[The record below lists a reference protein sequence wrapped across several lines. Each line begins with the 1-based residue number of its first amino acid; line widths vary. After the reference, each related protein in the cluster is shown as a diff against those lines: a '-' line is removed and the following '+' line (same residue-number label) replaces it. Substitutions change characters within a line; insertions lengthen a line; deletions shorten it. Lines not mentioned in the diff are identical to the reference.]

1 MSDLNEVLLFGHITK
16 NAEKKVV
23 AGHTLVSFSI
33 AVNHH
38 MKTSE
43 GKVIDRPDFFY
54 IKLWNKY
61 GESWFPYLVKGQA
74 ITVIAQLRQWRWLD
88 RDTQLR
94 HSRLELQIK
103 EVDFAGPRPKS
114 AGPVVPASA
123 GENAGSVQPAGTET
137 SESLAAD
144 ALGDDDDSIV
154 DEIGIPV
161 AENDLPSEPE
171 EPRN

>member
-1 MSDLNEVLLFGHITK
+1 MSDLNKVILFGHITK
-16 NAEKKVV
+16 NAEKKVI
-23 AGHTLVSFSI
+23 AGNTLVSFSI

-38 MKTSE
+38 VKTSE
-43 GKVIDRPDFFY
+43 GKVTNRPDFFY

-61 GESWFPYLVKGQA
+61 GESLFPYLVKGQA
-74 ITVIAQLRQWRWLD
+74 ITVIARLRQWRWLD

-103 EVDFAGPRPKS
+103 EVGFAGPRPKS
-114 AGPVVPASA
+114 AGPVVPAPA

-161 AENDLPSEPE
+161 AENDLPESEDL
-171 EPRN
+171 RN

>member
-1 MSDLNEVLLFGHITK
+1 MSDLNAVLLFGHITK

-74 ITVIAQLRQWRWLD
+74 ITVIARLRQWRWLD
-88 RDTQLR
+88 KDTQLR

-103 EVDFAGPRPKS
+103 EIDFAGPRPKS
-114 AGPVVPASA
+114 AGPIAPS
-123 GENAGSVQPAGTET
+123 GENVGSVQPASSET
-137 SESLAAD
+137 PESLAAD

-154 DEIGIPV
+154 DENGIPV
-161 AENDLPSEPE
+161 GLDELPSEAE
-171 EPRN
+171 EPRD